1 MWLKHREFICT
12 YLDRCQRLVINVKL
26 EVGVASVVERLAK
39 AAKTFT
45 ENLRTDCFLIW
56 VFFHTEFSRCSL
68 WRDNFV
74 RVWSEEVSLAP
85 NLDNSLHEFVFGNL
99 AIVVFI
105 HRIILGLEGL
115 RIVAS
120 VLLHHLRDKILAL
133 LPVKNVVLIE
143 IQGLEHLSHS

>member
-1 MWLKHREFICT
+1 M
-12 YLDRCQRLVINVKL
+12 
-26 EVGVASVVERLAK
+26 ASVVERLAK
-39 AAKTFT
+39 AAETFT

-56 VFFHTEFSRCSL
+56 VFFHAEFSRRSL
-68 WRDNFV
+68 RSDNFV

-85 NLDNSLHEFVFGNL
+85 NLDNSFHEFVFGNL
-99 AIVVFI
+99 AIVIFI

>member
-1 MWLKHREFICT
+1 M
-12 YLDRCQRLVINVKL
+12 
-26 EVGVASVVERLAK
+26 ASVVERLAK
-39 AAKTFT
+39 AAETFS

-56 VFFHTEFSRCSL
+56 VFFYAEFSRRSL
-68 WRDNFV
+68 RSDNFV

-85 NLDNSLHEFVFGNL
+85 NLDNSFHEFVFGNL

>member
-1 MWLKHREFICT
+1 M
-12 YLDRCQRLVINVKL
+12 
-26 EVGVASVVERLAK
+26 ASVVERLAK
-39 AAKTFT
+39 AAETFS

-56 VFFHTEFSRCSL
+56 VFFDAEFRRRSL
-68 WRDNFV
+68 RSDNFV

-85 NLDNSLHEFVFGNL
+85 NLDNSFHEFVFGNL
-99 AIVVFI
+99 AIVIFI

>member
-1 MWLKHREFICT
+1 M
-12 YLDRCQRLVINVKL
+12 
-26 EVGVASVVERLAK
+26 ASVVERLAK
-39 AAKTFT
+39 AAETFS

-56 VFFHTEFSRCSL
+56 VFFDAEFSRRSL
-68 WRDNFV
+68 RSDNFV

-85 NLDNSLHEFVFGNL
+85 NFDNSLHELVFGNL

-133 LPVKNVVLIE
+133 LPVKNIVLIE